1 MSRVTDSLHFMRW
14 DWILSEMIW
23 AFEQKVDNDAD
34 SKFFDH
40 SEYKEPDEKTNHDKW
55 FKDLS
60 EGSSKVKYDR
70 EGHAAWQE
78 RKANGGQIP
87 EHLKAN
93 QERIARMKKQFKDYK
108 GSDEFDNGYR
118 DGSSYNHETDP
129 FYMEEQ
135 P

>member
-1 MSRVTDSLHFMRW
+1 VLAERNQYAR
-14 DWILSEMIW
+14 I
-23 AFEQKVDNDAD
+23 
-34 SKFFDH
+34 
-40 SEYKEPDEKTNHDKW
+40 EKTELRSWTFHDV
-55 FKDLS
+55 LS
-60 EGSSKVKYDR
+60 HKQLIE
-70 EGHAAWQE
+70 AQE

-118 DGSSYNHETDP
+118 DGTSYNHETDP

-135 P
+135 S